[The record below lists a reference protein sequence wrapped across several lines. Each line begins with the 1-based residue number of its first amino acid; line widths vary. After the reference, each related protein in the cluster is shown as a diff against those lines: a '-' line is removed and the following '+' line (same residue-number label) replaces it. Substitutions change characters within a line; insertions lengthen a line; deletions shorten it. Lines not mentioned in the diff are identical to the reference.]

1 LANVTTALATHE
13 IGAYDLSP
21 FLRRRASMNR
31 FCALTAGAFLSA
43 AALVVSAPI
52 QAMQIEVFD
61 RIATRDRQDYVNLLM
76 ESAQKV
82 LNEAGRQNDAGKA
95 RQLFTEI
102 QKGNALPK
110 GEAEFENN
118 LALARVA
125 DGSSGSKGPRLTV
138 EDAFAVTLKKNG
150 IELPGSFFT
159 VTSKFLPPIVPT
171 PPTPSLGVSRPAPSD
186 DDDPIGAG
194 GFITPPQR

>member
-1 LANVTTALATHE
+1 MKRFRALATTSCL
-13 IGAYDLSP
+13 AV
-21 FLRRRASMNR
+21 
-31 FCALTAGAFLSA
+31 A
-43 AALVVSAPI
+43 AMLVSAPI
-52 QAMQIEVFD
+52 QAIQIQEFD
-61 RIATRDRQDYVNLLM
+61 RMAARDQKDYVNLLM

-82 LNEAGRQNDAGKA
+82 LNEAGRQNAAAKTH
-95 RQLFTEI
+95 QLFTQT
-102 QKGNALPK
+102 QKGDASPK

-125 DGSSGSKGPRLTV
+125 SGASGPKESRATV

-159 VTSKFLPPIVPT
+159 VASKFLPPIVPAPRLKT
-171 PPTPSLGVSRPAPSD
+171 ASPGASRPAPSD
-186 DDDPIGAG
+186 DDDPIGPG